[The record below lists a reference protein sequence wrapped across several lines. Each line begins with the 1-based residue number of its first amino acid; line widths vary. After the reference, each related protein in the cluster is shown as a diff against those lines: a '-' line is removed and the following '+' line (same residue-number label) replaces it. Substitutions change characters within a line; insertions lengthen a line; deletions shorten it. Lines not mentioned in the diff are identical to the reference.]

1 MTLTLYK
8 NKSDSLVV
16 NKQIEALK
24 SQVDFKLLDDC
35 DEFNPVLILKNE
47 TAVRT
52 ANYIYIEDW
61 NKYYYIDNRTY
72 NNNGIITI
80 SCNEDVLMSF
90 KDKIR
95 ATEQNITRSEDPN
108 IYNLYINDPRM
119 QVTTKMQVQQKVFG
133 NEIFNVNDMTL
144 SDENFILTTI
154 NAPQR
159 TQTAG
164 E

>member
-144 SDENFILTTI
+144 SDQNFILTTI